1 MAISASNEEVYPEQF
16 LLNQKAYLDRLCAL
30 HHHGL
35 SLANVLVLIRT
46 WSQGASIHILRH
58 VVVTKEWAD
67 LVDAQL
73 TAALEYLLDV
83 PMDQG
88 RKMQVFLK
96 IKDGGLGFGSAVL
109 RREAAYIGAWE
120 GGMQPLLHHLSTHTC
135 SVGPPV
141 STVHALRRIWPKWGL
156 RIDDLETS

>member
-1 MAISASNEEVYPEQF
+1 MADLPRDLSWCVVPTLDVVGAQMDCARTDRIPVQSSLGTGVSGDRGSLVREVPASTTGDGEDWRDVAISASNDEVYPEQF

-58 VVVTKEWAD
+58 VVVTKEWAA

-73 TAALEYLLDV
+73 TAALE
-83 PMDQG
+83 
-88 RKMQVFLK
+88 
-96 IKDGGLGFGSAVL
+96 
-109 RREAAYIGAWE
+109 
-120 GGMQPLLHHLSTHTC
+120 HLQI
-135 SVGPPV
+135 P
-141 STVHALRRIWPKWGL
+141 
-156 RIDDLETS
+156 